1 MSTHSPAQ
9 EELATLR
16 TEWVWKLSLEMA
28 ECSVC
33 YFKATKYTKHCTS
46 TKHKKRLD
54 KEVTAIFKTASAFI
68 KRLTTGILQMA
79 G

>member
-16 TEWVWKLSLEMA
+16 TEWIWKLPLEMA
-28 ECSVC
+28 EYSVC
-33 YFKATKYTKHCTS
+33 YFKTTTYTKHCTS

-54 KEVTAIFKTASAFI
+54 KAVTPIFKTVFAFI